1 MARGGCILSPPSF
14 SGWRFS
20 ADRPARG
27 LRILTQRVEVDA
39 KESRIMQL
47 KAYSCARW
55 PLFKRGPPA
64 LACPVLYPSGAP
76 VRIKLRTR
84 MLLKLQ
90 YDCPPLKVRFRLRS
104 ASWPATRQRRLEEA
118 HVSVVKSGKAQ
129 NEHIM
134 SAPPPKADIDRRDR
148 HVRFVP
154 KADSCSAANPHSYS
168 ITSMAHARSAV
179 ALADRE
185 AGITS
190 GDLQGIGDLF
200 TVLRHQGLIAGRSVL
215 AFDKPAFADPFAERR
230 TKPVEASADPPLINA
245 ISGSAPCCARVET

>member
-134 SAPPPKADIDRRDR
+134 SALQPKADLPPDLRT
-148 HVRFVP
+148 P
-154 KADSCSAANPHSYS
+154 PAASS
-168 ITSMAHARSAV
+168 
-179 ALADRE
+179 
-185 AGITS
+185 
-190 GDLQGIGDLF
+190 
-200 TVLRHQGLIAGRSVL
+200 LRPPPSR
-215 AFDKPAFADPFAERR
+215 PR
-230 TKPVEASADPPLINA
+230 ASARRRA
-245 ISGSAPCCARVET
+245 ILHDA